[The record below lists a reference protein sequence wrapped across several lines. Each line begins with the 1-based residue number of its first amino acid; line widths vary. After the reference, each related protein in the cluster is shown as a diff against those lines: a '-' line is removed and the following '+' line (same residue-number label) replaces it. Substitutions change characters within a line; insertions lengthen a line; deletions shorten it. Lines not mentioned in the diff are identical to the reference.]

1 MENPRTGAT
10 DASLSGTRPTFREAI
25 TPVLILGWPM
35 ILTQLFIM
43 GTGFVDTVMAGRYS
57 AVDLAGV
64 SLAGNVLWP
73 SFMLLTGITMALSPI
88 TSQLRGAGRIPEIG
102 KQIRQGL
109 WLCLLSST
117 LLVCILLN
125 AKVFFGLIDIDPKVA
140 HIASEYLLA
149 VSWGIPPIVLYV
161 ALRHTSEGL
170 GMTRPPMLIAG
181 SVLPLNAL
189 LNYAFVYGNWGAPEM
204 GGVGCGWATA
214 IVFWVEFGLMMIVV
228 RLRYFKA
235 TNLFTE
241 FSWPNLELMKAIL
254 KLGIPIGIAI
264 FLEMAM
270 FAVVSFLIA
279 ALGVIPMAAHSIAGN
294 LNWLTYV
301 IPMGMGAAAGI
312 RVGYLV
318 GSNDLLAARVTAGA
332 VLKFAIGYALIVSL
346 LLIVFRV
353 FLVQI
358 YTTDVDVI
366 ELASALLVLIAV
378 YQLVDDTQAVMI
390 GSLRGYKDTTMPM
403 VFSLVG
409 YWVLALPLGYLLAT
423 GFFTG
428 EALGVYGYW
437 LGITAG
443 LAVVAVMVAFRLRN
457 LSGNAAKIRR
467 MSQQSA
473 SGTA

>member
-1 MENPRTGAT
+1 
-10 DASLSGTRPTFREAI
+10 
-25 TPVLILGWPM
+25 
-35 ILTQLFIM
+35 
-43 GTGFVDTVMAGRYS
+43 
-57 AVDLAGV
+57 
-64 SLAGNVLWP
+64 
-73 SFMLLTGITMALSPI
+73 
-88 TSQLRGAGRIPEIG
+88 
-102 KQIRQGL
+102 
-109 WLCLLSST
+109 
-117 LLVCILLN
+117 
-125 AKVFFGLIDIDPKVA
+125 
-140 HIASEYLLA
+140 
-149 VSWGIPPIVLYV
+149 
-161 ALRHTSEGL
+161 
-170 GMTRPPMLIAG
+170 MLIAG
-181 SVLPLNAL
+181 SVLPLNAV

-235 TNLFTE
+235 ATIFTE
-241 FSWPNLELMKAIL
+241 FSWPNIELMKAIL

-312 RVGYLV
+312 RVGFLV

-346 LLIVFRV
+346 LLVVFRV

-358 YTTDVDVI
+358 YTTDVSVI

-423 GFFTG
+423 GFFTD

-443 LAVVAVMVAFRLRN
+443 LAVVAVMVAIRLRS
-457 LSGNAAKIRR
+457 LSGNAVKIRR
-467 MSQQSA
+467 MSQQ
-473 SGTA
+473 GN

>member
-1 MENPRTGAT
+1 MTTPSAVLTGTTPSFSVAI
-10 DASLSGTRPTFREAI
+10 RPVIA
-25 TPVLILGWPM
+25 LGWPM

-57 AVDLAGV
+57 ATDLAAV
-64 SLAGNVLWP
+64 SLASNVLWP

-88 TSQLRGAGRIPEIG
+88 TSQLRGAGKTPEVG
-102 KQIRQGL
+102 YQVRQGL
-109 WLCLLSST
+109 WLCLASAT
-117 LLVCILLN
+117 LLITILLN
-125 AKVFFGLIDIDPKVA
+125 AELLFARTGIEPEVA
-140 HIASEYLLA
+140 RIASEYLQA
-149 VSWGIPPIVLYV
+149 VSWGIPPVILYV

-170 GMTRPPMLIAG
+170 GVTRPPMLIAG

-189 LNYAFVYGNWGAPEM
+189 LNYAFVYGNWGAPEL

-214 IVFWVEFGLMMIVV
+214 IVFWVELGLMMIVV
-228 RLRYFKA
+228 RMRHFRA
-235 TNLFTE
+235 TGLFST
-241 FSWPNLELMKAIL
+241 FDAPNLRVMTDIL

-270 FAVVSFLIA
+270 FAVVTFLIA

-301 IPMGMGAAAGI
+301 IPMGMGSAAGI
-312 RVGYLV
+312 RIGFLV
-318 GSNDLLAARVTAGA
+318 GSKDLLAARITAGA
-332 VLKFAIGYALIVSL
+332 VLKFAAVYALVVSVL
-346 LLIVFRV
+346 LVVFRV
-353 FLVQI
+353 GLVQI
-358 YTTDVDVI
+358 YTTDVQVI
-366 ELASALLVLIAV
+366 EMAATLLILIAV

-409 YWVLALPLGYLLAT
+409 YWVLALPLGYGLAT
-423 GFFTG
+423 GFFTS

-443 LAVVAVMVAFRLRN
+443 LAMVALMVGLRLRT
-457 LSGNAAKIRR
+457 LSADPDKILRNAK
-467 MSQQSA
+467 QQN
-473 SGTA
+473 

>member
-1 MENPRTGAT
+1 MTT
-10 DASLSGTRPTFREAI
+10 LTGTRPTFREAI
-25 TPVLILGWPM
+25 KPVLILGWPM

-57 AVDLAGV
+57 ATDLAGV

-73 SFMLLTGITMALSPI
+73 CFMLLTGVTMALSPI
-88 TSQLRGAGRIPEIG
+88 TSQLRGSGRVADVG
-102 KQIRQGL
+102 RQVRQGL
-109 WLCLLSST
+109 WLCLGSST
-117 LLVCILLN
+117 VLVSILLN
-125 AKVFFGLIDIDPKVA
+125 ADFLFRLVEIDAEVA
-140 HIASEYLLA
+140 TIASAYLVA
-149 VSWGIPPIVLYV
+149 VSWGIPPIILYV

-170 GMTRPPMLIAG
+170 GVTRPPMLIAG

-189 LNYAFVYGNWGAPEM
+189 LNYAFVYGNWGAPEL

-214 IVFWVEFGLMMIVV
+214 IVFWVEFLLMIFVV
-228 RLRYFKA
+228 RMRHFRL
-235 TNLFTE
+235 TNTFGTFARPDLAI
-241 FSWPNLELMKAIL
+241 MRDIL
-254 KLGIPIGIAI
+254 KLGVPIGIAI

-301 IPMGMGAAAGI
+301 IPMGIGSAAGI
-312 RVGYLV
+312 RVGFLV

-332 VLKFAIGYALIVSL
+332 VLKFAVGYALVVSVL
-346 LLIVFRV
+346 LVVLRFS
-353 FLVQI
+353 LVQI
-358 YTTDVDVI
+358 YTTDIDVI
-366 ELASALLVLIAV
+366 EMAATLLILIAV

-409 YWVLALPLGYLLAT
+409 YWVLALPLGYVLAT
-423 GFFTG
+423 GLLTG
-428 EALGVYGYW
+428 DTLGVYGYW

-443 LAVVAVMVAFRLRN
+443 LAVVAIMVATRLW
-457 LSGNAAKIRR
+457 R
-467 MSQQSA
+467 MSADPVKILRLAQRGQ
-473 SGTA
+473 

>member
-1 MENPRTGAT
+1 MTT
-10 DASLSGTRPTFREAI
+10 LTGTRPTFREAI
-25 TPVLILGWPM
+25 KPVLILGWPM

-57 AVDLAGV
+57 ATDLAGV

-73 SFMLLTGITMALSPI
+73 CFMLLTGVTMALSPI
-88 TSQLRGAGRIPEIG
+88 TSQLRGSGRVADVG
-102 KQIRQGL
+102 RQVRQGL
-109 WLCLLSST
+109 WLCLGSST
-117 LLVCILLN
+117 VLVSILLN
-125 AKVFFGLIDIDPKVA
+125 ADFLFRLVDIDAEVA
-140 HIASEYLLA
+140 AIASAYLVA
-149 VSWGIPPIVLYV
+149 VSWGIPPIILYV

-170 GMTRPPMLIAG
+170 GVTRPPMLIAG

-189 LNYAFVYGNWGAPEM
+189 LNYAFVYGNWGAPEL

-214 IVFWVEFGLMMIVV
+214 IVFWVEFLLMMFVV
-228 RLRYFKA
+228 RMRHFRQTNTFA
-235 TNLFTE
+235 TFARPDLAI
-241 FSWPNLELMKAIL
+241 MRDIL
-254 KLGIPIGIAI
+254 KLGVPIGIAI

-301 IPMGMGAAAGI
+301 IPMGMGSAAGI
-312 RVGYLV
+312 RVGFLV

-332 VLKFAIGYALIVSL
+332 VLKFAVGYALVVSVL
-346 LLIVFRV
+346 LVVLRFS
-353 FLVQI
+353 LVQI
-358 YTTDVDVI
+358 YTTDIDVI
-366 ELASALLVLIAV
+366 EMAATLLILIAV

-409 YWVLALPLGYLLAT
+409 YWVLALPLGYVLAT
-423 GFFTG
+423 GLLTG
-428 EALGVYGYW
+428 HTLGVYGYW

-443 LAVVAVMVAFRLRN
+443 LAVVAIMVATRLW
-457 LSGNAAKIRR
+457 R
-467 MSQQSA
+467 MSADPVKILRLAQRGQ
-473 SGTA
+473 